1 MELTVGTSQV
11 GAVARIRLGGEMD
24 LATSGLVHDAVI
36 AALAS
41 DSVRDVILD
50 LADLTFIDSTG
61 MGTLVACQRAVAV
74 RGGDLRLENL
84 APVVRRQLF
93 AAGLLGLLGGGTDD
107 QAAPSN

>member
-1 MELTVGTSQV
+1 MELTVDTMQV

-50 LADLTFIDSTG
+50 L
-61 MGTLVACQRAVAV
+61 R
-74 RGGDLRLENL
+74 
-84 APVVRRQLF
+84 
-93 AAGLLGLLGGGTDD
+93 
-107 QAAPSN
+107 